1 MERIPIGSILKWTGY
16 PAFFLFCFVFF
27 AYKTFPYERLADRLV
42 QEAQAQG
49 YELEIVDLTH
59 SGLTGLT
66 FENLRL
72 VLPAE
77 GDDSPP
83 VDVIFEELTV
93 STSLFSLISDTK
105 SYAFDA
111 EVAGGE
117 AEGDLVLGENT
128 IEVDAELEDID
139 LAALPILRRFTKVP
153 LAGTLNGEVEL
164 DMPSEVAESSGN
176 VEITI
181 EGLTRRRRQ
190 VEARDSRMGRPDPR
204 SSRRRQPRADR
215 HHRRGIGEH
224 RTRHVARQGPRARRS
239 RPSAAPASAQALR
252 TQRDAPGEDPGSVQG
267 AERKGGH
274 DARAGLVG
282 AQGRTDRGRRDSVH
296 SRRLRGRPFAPQS
309 RRQSAV
315 RSAEVTV
322 RHWTSWGAVL

>member
-77 GDDSPP
+77 GDDSLP

-117 AEGDLVLGENT
+117 AGPF
-128 IEVDAELEDID
+128 
-139 LAALPILRRFTKVP
+139 AA
-153 LAGTLNGEVEL
+153 G
-164 DMPSEVAESSGN
+164 
-176 VEITI
+176 
-181 EGLTRRRRQ
+181 
-190 VEARDSRMGRPDPR
+190 
-204 SSRRRQPRADR
+204 
-215 HHRRGIGEH
+215 
-224 RTRHVARQGPRARRS
+224 
-239 RPSAAPASAQALR
+239 ALCF
-252 TQRDAPGEDPGSVQG
+252 
-267 AERKGGH
+267 
-274 DARAGLVG
+274 
-282 AQGRTDRGRRDSVH
+282 RGRRFWLGVVV
-296 SRRLRGRPFAPQS
+296 P
-309 RRQSAV
+309 
-315 RSAEVTV
+315 
-322 RHWTSWGAVL
+322 

>member
-153 LAGTLNGEVEL
+153 LSGTLNGDVEL
-164 DMPSEVAESSGN
+164 DLPSEIAESSGN

-181 EGLTRRRRQ
+181 EGLHVGDGESKLEIPGWGGLTLDEADAGNLELVAVIEEGSANIERATSHGKD
-190 VEARDSRMGRPDPR
+190 VELDALGRVRLLRPLKR
-204 SSRRRQPRADR
+204 SELNVMLRVKIQEAYKERSAKVATMLELASSGLKAAQTADGAIQYIVVGSMAGRLRPRAA
-215 HHRRGIGEH
+215 GKQSFE
-224 RTRHVARQGPRARRS
+224 
-239 RPSAAPASAQALR
+239 AP
-252 TQRDAPGEDPGSVQG
+252 
-267 AERKGGH
+267 K
-274 DARAGLVG
+274 
-282 AQGRTDRGRRDSVH
+282 
-296 SRRLRGRPFAPQS
+296 
-309 RRQSAV
+309 
-315 RSAEVTV
+315 
-322 RHWTSWGAVL
+322 